1 MPSVILLPESIVIP
15 IVDGLTPESSSVTV
29 HVIVGLLLTSVAD
42 AVGFVTVITG
52 ATFSWLYFTFKS
64 DFFSQIHY
72 CIAIYVSNCHVL
84 SPFSMF
90 YVR

>member
-52 ATFSWLYFTFKS
+52 ATFSLTVNRRELPIAESVASLVVTFPAS
-64 DFFSQIHY
+64 SVALIV
-72 CIAIYVSNCHVL
+72 I
-84 SPFSMF
+84 P
-90 YVR
+90 

>member
-52 ATFSWLYFTFKS
+52 ATFSLTVNRRNYRLRNLLHLWWSRFQHRPL
-64 DFFSQIHY
+64 
-72 CIAIYVSNCHVL
+72 
-84 SPFSMF
+84 P
-90 YVR
+90 